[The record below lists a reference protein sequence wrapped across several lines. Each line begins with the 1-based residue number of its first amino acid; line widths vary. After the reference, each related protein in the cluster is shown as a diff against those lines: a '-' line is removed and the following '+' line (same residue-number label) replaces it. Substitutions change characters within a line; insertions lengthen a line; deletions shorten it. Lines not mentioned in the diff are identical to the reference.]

1 MAFTTSRNYVGVQV
15 TLTSNAVVYNLLD
28 LINAVIAAETKYDG
42 SAVCPAAARAV
53 SIQNDPTSGG
63 SVYIGDALLVAGAS
77 QPGRC
82 AYVLGIGG
90 SRQYGTGDNRNV
102 DLGQLYVSPL
112 VDDSVLNIEV
122 LVS

>member
-1 MAFTTSRNYVGVQV
+1 MALNNRSYVGVQV
-15 TLTSNAVVYNLLD
+15 TLASNAATYRLLD
-28 LINAVIAAETKYDG
+28 LINAVIAAETLWDG
-42 SAVCPAAARAV
+42 SAECPGAAREI
-53 SIQNDPTSGG
+53 SIQNDPSSGG

-82 AYVLGIGG
+82 SYVLGVGG

-102 DLGQLYVSPL
+102 DLGQIYVSPL
-112 VDDSVLNIEV
+112 VNSSKLNVEV